1 MDHSK
6 KLEENILKAEG
17 MLCGLILKNPDTLLD
32 YVINHRLLS
41 EDALFYIGIVNKLLE
56 KGINVVDEISFSN
69 ETQLLSMYDKYEKLG
84 GFKTIKELMDI
95 IDVRNADAIIEN
107 FSKWNLIKKY
117 NQKGILDLDKLWE
130 KASLM
135 TSSQLVDFIE
145 YQINDN
151 DIEVCNDIQEET
163 LDLTEQ
169 EITDIIQGLNMGIN
183 YGKHSHILNYLTMG
197 LPKSDLTMV
206 ASYTNGGKSS
216 FVTNNVIIPISEQK
230 IKICIISNEQK
241 SIVYKL
247 LLLTYILTEKLDY
260 WNINRKKLKSGQWSD
275 EDKKQIAKAREII
288 KNEYAPYIK
297 FYKVYDYDMKKVN
310 KIAKKFSKIGG
321 EVLIYD
327 TMKYSGEDDSTWM
340 SLLQDSKDLFQIC
353 SKNNLAGVVTFQ
365 LAIRTKNKVRIIDE
379 SLLSNG
385 TQVAE
390 VFSEMIGFRDIWD
403 DEYDGGDA
411 DIKPYK
417 YKKDANG
424 KFTKEKEY
432 FKITKDSTKKYK
444 IFFHFKTRNDDV
456 GTQILYEF
464 QGYQNKWIE
473 KGYCAV
479 VGKNRY

>member
-1 MDHSK
+1 
-6 KLEENILKAEG
+6 
-17 MLCGLILKNPDTLLD
+17 
-32 YVINHRLLS
+32 
-41 EDALFYIGIVNKLLE
+41 
-56 KGINVVDEISFSN
+56 
-69 ETQLLSMYDKYEKLG
+69 
-84 GFKTIKELMDI
+84 
-95 IDVRNADAIIEN
+95 
-107 FSKWNLIKKY
+107 
-117 NQKGILDLDKLWE
+117 
-130 KASLM
+130 M

-247 LLLTYILTEKLDY
+247 LLLTYVLTEKLDY
-260 WNINRKKLKSGQWSD
+260 WNINRKKLKSGQWLD
-275 EDKKQIAKAREII
+275 EDKKYIAKAREVI